1 MFFHCRTG
9 IERFHARSEPFCGRD
24 CLQTGDTDADHK
36 NARRLD
42 RTGRRDHHRKDP
54 IKLFGR
60 ENHGEITGEAPL
72 RTERI
77 HLLRDARSRNHLHA
91 DRAHFRRGELLDQIA
106 FVERIEKA
114 DMNRALAER
123 SDFLD
128 RGLSQSQHNVCFAQ
142 SSHPII
148 NHRSPSVLVFRVAA
162 ID

>member
-1 MFFHCRTG
+1 
-9 IERFHARSEPFCGRD
+9 
-24 CLQTGDTDADHK
+24 
-36 NARRLD
+36 
-42 RTGRRDHHRKDP
+42 
-54 IKLFGR
+54 
-60 ENHGEITGEAPL
+60 
-72 RTERI
+72 
-77 HLLRDARSRNHLHA
+77 
-91 DRAHFRRGELLDQIA
+91 LLDQIA

-162 ID
+162 IDSSADPSLDCNFSAERCQFLRRLRYNGGPFFARSRFLGNKNP